1 MPLTKIQSK
10 QKLSAYTEVQR
21 RFVCDIGS
29 CTSVPRDVANK
40 APFDIIRD
48 TEPNSSQSKNR
59 STTPFKS
66 RTANTVICADFPLI
80 HAVGGHVV
88 VYYLTVGLL
97 VLLDVVEIIPHIFI
111 TELKG
116 CSII

>member
-1 MPLTKIQSK
+1 V
-10 QKLSAYTEVQR
+10 A
-21 RFVCDIGS
+21 S
-29 CTSVPRDVANK
+29 CTQVLRTAENK
-40 APFDIIRD
+40 APYNFNKGISFKVS
-48 TEPNSSQSKNR
+48 TKYKNT
-59 STTPFKS
+59 STPFNC
-66 RTANTVICADFPLI
+66 RAANTVICADFPLI